1 LSSFYIWTVS
11 VTIFQVFSCHNVG
24 SHDQEDSYMAA
35 DHRVSCDSER
45 YLFAFWW
52 AIAMVFVY
60 PVGKYNSLF
69 FINVGWTYTMYV
81 CIFYMTNVY
90 TGIPLL
96 YFCILRVSRVRNKN
110 SGIPIEVINM
120 LCEDFTDQY
129 WYESWRTEC
138 DVLLFVIDEC
148 DTYSCLM
155 YQGFGQWLM
164 LFIELLWR
172 WVCTAIKF
180 IELAHHC
187 PFRACNHCMC
197 IWCDSRVYWYFSNPL
212 QTRLWLAWC

>member
-1 LSSFYIWTVS
+1 MS

-148 DTYSCLM
+148 WQRHLLLSCVSRFWTVVDAVYRVVVTVSVYG
-155 YQGFGQWLM
+155 YQ
-164 LFIELLWR
+164 
-172 WVCTAIKF
+172 
-180 IELAHHC
+180 
-187 PFRACNHCMC
+187 
-197 IWCDSRVYWYFSNPL
+197 VYWTGSSLPFP
-212 QTRLWLAWC
+212 CV

>member
-1 LSSFYIWTVS
+1 
-11 VTIFQVFSCHNVG
+11 
-24 SHDQEDSYMAA
+24 
-35 DHRVSCDSER
+35 VSCDSER

-52 AIAMVFVY
+52 AVAMVFVY

-148 DTYSCLM
+148 WQRHLRLTLVLCIKVLDSGWCCLSSCCDGECVLLSSLLN
-155 YQGFGQWLM
+155 WLITA
-164 LFIELLWR
+164 LSVR
-172 WVCTAIKF
+172 VTTVCVSHVF
-180 IELAHHC
+180 LG
-187 PFRACNHCMC
+187 C
-197 IWCDSRVYWYFSNPL
+197 IGTF
-212 QTRLWLAWC
+212 